1 MDKFCE
7 NCNNLLE
14 NDFEFCPYCS
24 TPICEKAKKLEND
37 KTINAQLIILASL
50 LREVDDPKTLYT
62 IDKLIK
68 ALSKK

>member
-1 MDKFCE
+1 MDKFCD

-14 NDFEFCPYCS
+14 EDFEFCPYCS
-24 TPICEKAKKLEND
+24 NPISDKAKKLEND
-37 KTINAQLIILASL
+37 KTINAQLVILATL
-50 LREVDDPKTLYT
+50 LREVDDPKTLFS

>member
-1 MDKFCE
+1 MERFCD

-14 NDFEFCPYCS
+14 EDFEFCPYCS
-24 TPICEKAKKLEND
+24 NPISDKAKKLEND
-37 KTINAQLIILASL
+37 KTINAQLVILANL
-50 LREVDDPKTLYT
+50 LREVDDPKTLYS

>member
-1 MDKFCE
+1 MEKLCD

-14 NDFEFCPYCS
+14 EDFEFCPYCS
-24 TPICEKAKKLEND
+24 NPISDKAKKLEND
-37 KTINAQLIILASL
+37 KTINAQLVILATL
-50 LREVDDPKTLYT
+50 LREVDDPKTLFS

>member
-24 TPICEKAKKLEND
+24 NPISDKAKKLEND
-37 KTINAQLIILASL
+37 KTINAQLIILATL